1 VKEEYALEYG
11 SDTLELHED
20 AVSGGERTLIVDDV
34 LATGGTAA
42 ATVRLI
48 ERLGAR
54 VAGLGFVIEL
64 GFLNGRRQLPD
75 RDILSL
81 LHYE

>member
-1 VKEEYALEYG
+1 M
-11 SDTLELHED
+11 
-20 AVSGGERTLIVDDV
+20 

-42 ATVRLI
+42 ATGRLV

-54 VAGLGFVIEL
+54 VEGYAFLVEL
-64 GFLNGRRQLPD
+64 GFLSGRD
-75 RDILSL
+75 RLGDGRVFSL